1 MVLNLGETK
10 SFKLPLMLKAMDFIY
25 EGNGL
30 RLERQRGGVL
40 CLNVN
45 SGRRKD
51 AFAAI
56 PLGPAKELNAVGMN
70 IKVHSNSR
78 ILFWVGNVRFVIDYN
93 AKKVATNLLG
103 LRIFGSKQW
112 GENVQMPWR
121 GEFQTLFGLPKP
133 PAEMDRGTAQLFWQ
147 WFNNHEVE
155 IIDLINGTKK
165 EAKAVSHMIT
175 LWMAPVF
182 PYTRANELDFELKC
196 ADGDNTFIFH
206 HGGNEQLMAEAEEF
220 HSLMPENMLKRWE
233 FISQE

>member
-70 IKVHSNSR
+70 VKVHSNSR

-196 ADGDNTFIFH
+196 ADGDNTFIFC

-220 HSLMPENMLKRWE
+220 HSLMPENMAKRWE
-233 FISQE
+233 FVVTE

>member
-165 EAKAVSHMIT
+165 EAKAVTHTIT

-196 ADGDNTFIFH
+196 ADGDNTFIFR
-206 HGGNEQLMAEAEEF
+206 HGGNQQLMAEAEEF

>member
-10 SFKLPLMLKAMDFIY
+10 SFKLPLMLKAIDIMH

-30 RLERQRGGVL
+30 RLERQRGGIL

-70 IKVHSNSR
+70 VKALSKSR
-78 ILFWVGNVRFVIDYN
+78 TLFWVGNVRFVIDYN

-121 GEFQTLFGLPKP
+121 GEFQTLFGLPA
-133 PAEMDRGTAQLFWQ
+133 PAPEMDRNTAQLFWQ
-147 WFNNHEVE
+147 WFNNHEAE
-155 IIDLINGTKK
+155 IISLINGTKK
-165 EAKAVSHMIT
+165 EAKAVTQQIN

-182 PYTRANELDFELKC
+182 PYAKANEIGFDLNC
-196 ADGDNTFIFH
+196 GDGDNTFIFC
-206 HGGNEQLMAEAEEF
+206 HGGNENLMAEAEEF
-220 HSLMPENMLKRWE
+220 ASLMPENMAKRWE
-233 FISQE
+233 FIVQE

>member
-30 RLERQRGGVL
+30 RLERQRGGIL

-70 IKVHSNSR
+70 VKVHSSSR
-78 ILFWVGNVRFVIDYN
+78 TLFWVGNVRFVIDYK

-112 GENVQMPWR
+112 GDHVQMPWR

-147 WFNNHEVE
+147 WFNNHEAE
-155 IIDLINGTKK
+155 IIDLFNGTKK
-165 EAKAVSHMIT
+165 ESKVVSQQIS
-175 LWMAPVF
+175 LWMCPVF
-182 PYTRANELDFELKC
+182 PYAKPSEISFDLDC
-196 ADGDNTFIFH
+196 CDGDNTFIFRH
-206 HGGNEQLMAEAEEF
+206 SGNEKLMAEAEEF
-220 HSLMPENMLKRWE
+220 ASLMPENMAKRWS
-233 FISQE
+233 FITKE

>member
-78 ILFWVGNVRFVIDYN
+78 ILFWVGNVRFVIDYMYHPEPLESPPSSVTPRMTWTHGRN
-93 AKKVATNLLG
+93 
-103 LRIFGSKQW
+103 
-112 GENVQMPWR
+112 PW
-121 GEFQTLFGLPKP
+121 
-133 PAEMDRGTAQLFWQ
+133 PAE
-147 WFNNHEVE
+147 
-155 IIDLINGTKK
+155 
-165 EAKAVSHMIT
+165 
-175 LWMAPVF
+175 
-182 PYTRANELDFELKC
+182 
-196 ADGDNTFIFH
+196 
-206 HGGNEQLMAEAEEF
+206 
-220 HSLMPENMLKRWE
+220 
-233 FISQE
+233 

>member
-70 IKVHSNSR
+70 VKVHSNSR

-133 PAEMDRGTAQLFWQ
+133 AAEMDRGTAQLFWQ

-155 IIDLINGTKK
+155 IISLVNGTKK
-165 EAKAVSHMIT
+165 EAKAVYHTIT

-182 PYTRANELDFELKC
+182 PYTKVNELDFELKC
-196 ADGDNTFIFH
+196 ADGDNTFIFR
-206 HGGNEQLMAEAEEF
+206 HGGHEKLMAEAEEF
-220 HSLMPENMLKRWE
+220 HSLMPENMAKRWT
-233 FISQE
+233 FISEE

>member
-70 IKVHSNSR
+70 VKVHSNSR

-112 GENVQMPWR
+112 GDNVQMPWR

-147 WFNNHEVE
+147 WFNNHEPE
-155 IIDLINGTKK
+155 IISLINGTKT

-196 ADGDNTFIFH
+196 ADGDNTFIFR
-206 HGGNEQLMAEAEEF
+206 HGGNEKLMAEAEEF